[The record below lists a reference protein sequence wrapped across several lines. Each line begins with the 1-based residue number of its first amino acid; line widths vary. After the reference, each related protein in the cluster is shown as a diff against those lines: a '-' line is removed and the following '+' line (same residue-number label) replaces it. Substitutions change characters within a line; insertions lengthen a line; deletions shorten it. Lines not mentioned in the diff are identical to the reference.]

1 MRKEIKH
8 RDDLEIEEIWLEF
21 NFDPMITCYSN
32 EVYIEVHYVEGY
44 WSSISME
51 EFINIYNK
59 TKPKTLVSV
68 DESPRVDIKYYLN
81 MFKGIDLQ

>member
-1 MRKEIKH
+1 MSKKIKH
-8 RDDLEIEEIWLEF
+8 RDDLEIKEIWIDF
-21 NFDPMITCYSN
+21 YFDPTIQDCKS
-32 EVYIEVHYVEGY
+32 EVHIEVLYVDEY
-44 WSSISME
+44 WSNISMG

-81 MFKGIDLQ
+81 MFKGIDL

>member
-8 RDDLEIEEIWLEF
+8 RDDLEIEEIWIDF
-21 NFDPMITCYSN
+21 YFDPMMTYCKGD
-32 EVYIEVHYVEGY
+32 VFIEVLYVDEC

-51 EFINIYNK
+51 EFIKIYNK

-81 MFKGIDLQ
+81 MFKGIDL

>member
-8 RDDLEIEEIWLEF
+8 RDDLEIKEIWIDF
-21 NFDPMITCYSN
+21 YFDPMMVYCKS
-32 EVYIEVHYVEGY
+32 EVFIEVLYVDEY

-51 EFINIYNK
+51 EFIKIYNK

-68 DESPRVDIKYYLN
+68 DESPRVDINYYLN

>member
-1 MRKEIKH
+1 MRKEINH
-8 RDDLEIEEIWLEF
+8 RDDLEIKEIWIDF
-21 NFDPMITCYSN
+21 YFDPTIEYCKN
-32 EVYIEVHYVEGY
+32 EVFIEVLYVDEY
-44 WSSISME
+44 WSNISME